1 MDKISCLLLAI
12 TISSSI
18 TGQVQLTKERN
29 AYRASDQLIKQQV
42 EFKDPG
48 SSGKNLIWDFRMLQP
63 VNEEYP
69 LKYFIPDSTR
79 MDTVCGME
87 HHTRYYYCQKC
98 DSV

>member
-69 LKYFIPDSTR
+69 LKYFISDSTR

-87 HHTRYYYCQKC
+87 HHTRYY
-98 DSV
+98 